1 MQLTLRMIS
10 AAGFADADLGL
21 PEVPTV
27 TEIYIPSAFVLWI
40 RICEFYLSV
49 ATAGPGVICDLDHR
63 SALVMH
69 VFAWNCMRHP
79 DWLCL
84 NSGSGEDSRVLS
96 LIPVSMTI
104 CCYPEA
110 DSKCKMQQVPPVWTW
125 LKKCQTQIHRLAWY
139 TTLCNLVSSVIL
151 PAACK
156 L

>member
-69 VFAWNCMRHP
+69 VFA
-79 DWLCL
+79 
-84 NSGSGEDSRVLS
+84 
-96 LIPVSMTI
+96 
-104 CCYPEA
+104 
-110 DSKCKMQQVPPVWTW
+110 
-125 LKKCQTQIHRLAWY
+125 
-139 TTLCNLVSSVIL
+139 
-151 PAACK
+151 
-156 L
+156 